1 MNSTIC
7 KPKVLFLDLENCAGS
22 QMAEAYLSYLAGD
35 LFEAFS
41 AGIEVHEL
49 SPAAVPVMDEVD
61 LMEFLYYGE

>member
-41 AGIEVHEL
+41 AGKEVHE
-49 SPAAVPVMDEVD
+49 SSAAAVPVMDEVD